1 MKQLT
6 AIAIFFLP
14 VLIIDLAWGQVCI
27 SDGKTHNGPVVC
39 VTLYLIQETDACR
52 PNGYQSKCDV
62 WEIDKFIEF
71 ARVQRLKPVFSR
83 VPPEHIS
90 LEHLTEA
97 IITYSN
103 RCSIESHEEYC
114 LKPESRKSVVLLIE
128 TNLKD
133 GLKAVGVGP
142 S

>member
-52 PNGYQSKCDV
+52 PNGYPKCDV
-62 WEIDKFIEF
+62 WEIDQFIEF

-90 LEHLTEA
+90 LKHLTEA

-103 RCSIESHEEYC
+103 RCSIES
-114 LKPESRKSVVLLIE
+114 
-128 TNLKD
+128 
-133 GLKAVGVGP
+133 KAVGVGP